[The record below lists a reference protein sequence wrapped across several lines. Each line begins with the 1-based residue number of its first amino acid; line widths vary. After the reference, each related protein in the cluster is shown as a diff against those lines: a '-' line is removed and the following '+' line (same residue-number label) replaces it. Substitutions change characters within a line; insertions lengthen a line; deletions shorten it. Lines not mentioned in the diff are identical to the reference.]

1 MRKHLIPTLFLISCV
16 ACSPLRHYQK
26 VALDPFRSA
35 QERELL
41 AKAANEE
48 FPEYIS
54 DTQQVSIVVDSTEVQ
69 RLNEA
74 YNALVDEFVKHQE
87 DDTIQE
93 PRTIGTSNSA
103 KLYAELL
110 QKMQKLKPATITKT
124 ITKEIKVRDG
134 AWAEVK
140 QKEVNVCREELR
152 LMTFQKDELKT
163 KNKNK
168 LKIIY
173 YLGGFLLLLMAI
185 VIWRPHLPRLPFL

>member
-1 MRKHLIPTLFLISCV
+1 MRKHLIPTLFLICCV
-16 ACSPLRHYQK
+16 GCSPLRHYKK

-87 DDTIQE
+87 SDTVQE
-93 PRTIGTSNSA
+93 PRTIGTSNNA

-134 AWAEVK
+134 AWAEIK
-140 QKEVNVCREELR
+140 QMEVNTCREELR
-152 LMTFQKDELKT
+152 LMTFQKDELLT
-163 KNKNK
+163 KNANK
-168 LKIIY
+168 VKIITY
-173 YLGGFLLLLMAI
+173 MGLAWLALLAL
-185 VIWRPHLPRLPFL
+185 VIWKPRIPFINF